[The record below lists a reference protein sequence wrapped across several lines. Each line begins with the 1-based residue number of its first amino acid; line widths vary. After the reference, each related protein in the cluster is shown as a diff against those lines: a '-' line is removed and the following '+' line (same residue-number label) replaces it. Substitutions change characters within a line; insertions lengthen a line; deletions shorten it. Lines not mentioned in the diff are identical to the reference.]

1 MTSESGFNFMLKSSY
16 YMNELAKNSEI
27 LHQLKETERDEL
39 RTCLL
44 EIFNDVV
51 KVCEKYHLTI
61 MVCGGTALGAVRHYG
76 FIPWDDDLDVMMP
89 RKDYDRLLE
98 LFEDELSWGYYLYAP
113 NTKYGAI
120 NTFAKIMKKNTT
132 MIDLYNIN
140 TIDEK
145 GIFVDVF
152 PIENTPNNALIR
164 ILKGIAADVFAFMA
178 VSTRMYA
185 TRNKLIEEYVSA
197 NRKSLINYKIRLSI
211 GAVFSFLSYN
221 KWYNLYDKFV
231 RTRTKGDYFTIP
243 TGRKHYRGEI
253 IKGNDLFPP
262 SEGVFEGLKVM
273 LPHKPDVYLNN
284 LYGDYMQIP
293 PPEKRERHYFVGI
306 DFNEETLQ

>member
-1 MTSESGFNFMLKSSY
+1 
-16 YMNELAKNSEI
+16 
-27 LHQLKETERDEL
+27 L
-39 RTCLL
+39 R
-44 EIFNDVV
+44 
-51 KVCEKYHLTI
+51 
-61 MVCGGTALGAVRHYG
+61 GTALGAVRHYG

-89 RKDYDRLLE
+89 RKDYDKLLE

-211 GAVFSFLSYN
+211 GAVFSFLVITN
-221 KWYNLYDKFV
+221 GITFMINL
-231 RTRTKGDYFTIP
+231 
-243 TGRKHYRGEI
+243 
-253 IKGNDLFPP
+253 
-262 SEGVFEGLKVM
+262 
-273 LPHKPDVYLNN
+273 
-284 LYGDYMQIP
+284 
-293 PPEKRERHYFVGI
+293 
-306 DFNEETLQ
+306 